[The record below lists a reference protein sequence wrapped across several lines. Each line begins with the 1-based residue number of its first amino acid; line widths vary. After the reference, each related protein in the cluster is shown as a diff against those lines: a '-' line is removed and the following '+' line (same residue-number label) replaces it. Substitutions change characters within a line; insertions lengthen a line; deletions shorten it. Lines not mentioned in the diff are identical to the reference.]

1 VIAVSLISAL
11 RLLGIFLILPVFSVY
26 AVHYPGASAALA
38 GVAFGAY
45 ALIQSLMQLPLGW
58 ASDRWGRRPVLL
70 SGLAV
75 FALGSVACALAE
87 DIIQLIIARTIQGA
101 GAVGSVAF
109 AALADVTRPSV
120 RSQAYTITGIAIG
133 SAFMI
138 GILAGPILAAHIGL
152 NGLFYLLAGL
162 ALLAL
167 LIAAA
172 SFPDKRGSA
181 DNQAPMALARLLHDH
196 GLRPIFL
203 AAFVLSL
210 ALNLF
215 FFTYPLSW
223 NDLGLDKTALWKVYL
238 IIFLPSVFLVFP
250 YVRWAEKRGRFRA
263 PLLLGWG
270 SAAAGYT
277 IYWLGAQYDFLLY
290 LSGAAF
296 FLGYSLYQPLLPA
309 FLSKRVPAAG
319 RGSASGIYTFAGF
332 AGSSAGAMLGGALMQ
347 ISPALPEF
355 TGVVVL
361 MLWFFLGL
369 PAAPA
374 NQA

>member
-1 VIAVSLISAL
+1 MIAVSLISAL

-172 SFPDKRGSA
+172 SFPDNRGSA
-181 DNQAPMALARLLHDH
+181 DNQAPMAASATASRPCAATDFSCGIRSFTGSESIFFHLSFELERSRPGQDGALESLPDYFFTQCFFGFSVCSLGGKTRPVPRASPARL
-196 GLRPIFL
+196 G
-203 AAFVLSL
+203 
-210 ALNLF
+210 
-215 FFTYPLSW
+215 
-223 NDLGLDKTALWKVYL
+223 
-238 IIFLPSVFLVFP
+238 
-250 YVRWAEKRGRFRA
+250 
-263 PLLLGWG
+263 
-270 SAAAGYT
+270 
-277 IYWLGAQYDFLLY
+277 
-290 LSGAAF
+290 
-296 FLGYSLYQPLLPA
+296 
-309 FLSKRVPAAG
+309 
-319 RGSASGIYTFAGF
+319 
-332 AGSSAGAMLGGALMQ
+332 
-347 ISPALPEF
+347 
-355 TGVVVL
+355 
-361 MLWFFLGL
+361 
-369 PAAPA
+369 
-374 NQA
+374 